1 MSTPILPTQLIF
13 CLFTVNT
20 WRIYHTTNAIHGHHL
35 LLLLLM
41 GCVNNFF
48 FFPHTKICMKIL
60 GSSQISRQICSLVSF
75 SSFFFF
81 LLIKFHTHSRKK
93 KKKKKEEEA
102 HTFPIYKKPCVIV
115 DHNWR
120 YRQQASNIITQKPNP
135 IIVQTLLTQDTQMN
149 NFYFD
154 LINSH

>member
-48 FFPHTKICMKIL
+48 FFPTQKSAWRFLDLLKYRDKSVVL
-60 GSSQISRQICSLVSF
+60 FLF
-75 SSFFFF
+75 PLFFFSF
-81 LLIKFHTHSRKK
+81 NKIPYAFTEE

-154 LINSH
+154 FD